1 MKKIEIL
8 KAAVL
13 SLSIII
19 LLFSQVGCSAFEI
32 DSLWRE
38 KEILIDGNSSDW
50 LGALVYLEDNGV
62 SVGIQ
67 NDEHDLYICLLAESS
82 FLRSQVMRRG
92 FTLWFDPAGG
102 KDKTFGIKF
111 PIGMPIPET
120 RPQARIEPIDRID
133 REQKLERIESLND
146 KLEILG
152 PGKSD
157 QRRIPLN
164 KVKGIE
170 VFIDAASGLLVYE
183 LKVPLKQ
190 SDENPYAIQASAGDT
205 LGVGFEMPKTD
216 RGALRGERPGGAG
229 VGSGGGV
236 SGGMGGKGGMRGG
249 GGRSGGRGG
258 MSSSSSEAGKGL
270 KIWVKTL
277 LAFDK

>member
-1 MKKIEIL
+1 MKKIEIM
-8 KAAVL
+8 KAAIL

-19 LLFSQVGCSAFEI
+19 LLFSQVSCSAFEI

-111 PIGMPIPET
+111 PIGMPVPET
-120 RPQARIEPIDRID
+120 RPQARNESVDRIERD
-133 REQKLERIESLND
+133 QKLERMASLND

-152 PGKSD
+152 PGKAD

-170 VFIDAASGLLVYE
+170 VFIEAASGLLVYE

-190 SDENPYAIQASAGDT
+190 SEDYPYAIKASAGDKI
-205 LGVGFEMPKTD
+205 GVGFEMPKLD
-216 RGALRGERPGGAG
+216 REALRGERPGGVG
-229 VGSGGGV
+229 VRSGGGV

-258 MSSSSSEAGKGL
+258 MSRSSPEAGKGL

-277 LAFDK
+277 LAMDK

>member
-19 LLFSQVGCSAFEI
+19 LLYSQVGCSSFEI

-50 LGALVYLEDNGV
+50 LGTLVYLEDNGV
-62 SVGIQ
+62 TVGIQ

-92 FTLWFDPAGG
+92 FILWFDSAGG

-111 PIGMPIPET
+111 PLGMPIPEA
-120 RPQARIEPIDRID
+120 RPQARNEPIDRID
-133 REQKLERIESLND
+133 REQKLKRAESLND
-146 KLEILG
+146 NLEILG
-152 PGKSD
+152 PGKDD

-164 KVKGIE
+164 KIKGIE

-190 SDENPYAIQASAGDT
+190 SEDNPYAIKASAGDKI
-205 LGVGFEMPKTD
+205 GVGFEMPNLD
-216 RGALRGERPGGAG
+216 REALRGERSQGAG
-229 VGSGGGV
+229 VRSGGGI
-236 SGGMGGKGGMRGG
+236 SGGMGGRGGMRGDG
-249 GGRSGGRGG
+249 DRSGGRGG
-258 MSSSSSEAGKGL
+258 RSRNRPEAGKGL

-277 LAFDK
+277 LAVE

>member
-13 SLSIII
+13 SLSVII

-92 FTLWFDPAGG
+92 FTIWFDQAGG
-102 KDKTFGIKF
+102 KDKRFGIKF
-111 PIGMPIPET
+111 PLGMPIPET
-120 RPQARIEPIDRID
+120 RLQARNELTDRID

-146 KLEILG
+146 KLEIVG
-152 PGKSD
+152 PGKDD

-190 SDENPYAIQASAGDT
+190 SEGNPYAIQASAGDT
-205 LGVGFEMPKTD
+205 IGVGFEMPKID

-229 VGSGGGV
+229 VQSGGGI

-249 GGRSGGRGG
+249 GRSGGRGG
-258 MSSSSSEAGKGL
+258 MGRSSSEAGKGL

-277 LAFDK
+277 LAGDK

>member
-8 KAAVL
+8 KAAIL

-111 PIGMPIPET
+111 PLGLPIPET

-133 REQKLERIESLND
+133 REQKLESMESLND

-152 PGKSD
+152 PGKAD
-157 QRRIPLN
+157 HRMIPLN

-170 VFIDAASGLLVYE
+170 VFIEAASGLLVYE

-190 SDENPYAIQASAGDT
+190 SEDYPYAIKASAGDT
-205 LGVGFEMPKTD
+205 LGIGFEMPKLD
-216 RGALRGERPGGAG
+216 REALRGERPDGAG
-229 VGSGGGV
+229 IRSGGGV
-236 SGGMGGKGGMRGG
+236 SGGMAGKGGMRGG

-258 MSSSSSEAGKGL
+258 MSRSRPEVGKGL

-277 LAFDK
+277 LAEDK

>member
-1 MKKIEIL
+1 MKKIKIL
-8 KAAVL
+8 KAAIL
-13 SLSIII
+13 SLSMII
-19 LLFSQVGCSAFEI
+19 LLFSQTGCSAFEI
-32 DSLWRE
+32 NSLWRE

-67 NDEHDLYICLLAESS
+67 NDEDDLYICLLAESS
-82 FLRSQVMRRG
+82 FIRSQVMRRG

-111 PIGMPIPET
+111 PLGMPVPET
-120 RPQARIEPIDRID
+120 RPQAKDEPVDRLE
-133 REQKLERIESLND
+133 REQKLERMTSLND

-152 PGKSD
+152 PGKAD

-170 VFIDAASGLLVYE
+170 VFIETASGLLVYE

-190 SDENPYAIQASAGDT
+190 SEKSPYAIQTSAGDT
-205 LGVGFEMPKTD
+205 IGVGFEMPKLD
-216 RGALRGERPGGAG
+216 REALRGERPDGAG
-229 VGSGGGV
+229 VRSGGGS
-236 SGGMGGKGGMRGG
+236 SGGRGGTGGMRGG
-249 GGRSGGRGG
+249 GGSGGGRGG
-258 MSSSSSEAGKGL
+258 MSRSRPEEGKGL

-277 LAFDK
+277 LAVDK

>member
-50 LGALVYLEDNGV
+50 LGTLVYLEDNGV
-62 SVGIQ
+62 TVGIQ

-92 FTLWFDPAGG
+92 FTIWFDPTGG

-111 PIGMPIPET
+111 PIGMPVPET
-120 RPQARIEPIDRID
+120 RQQARDESIDRID
-133 REQKLERIESLND
+133 REQKPERMASLSD

-152 PGKSD
+152 PGKAD
-157 QRRIPLN
+157 QERIPLN

-170 VFIDAASGLLVYE
+170 VFIDTASGLLVYE
-183 LKVPLKQ
+183 IKVPLKQ

-205 LGVGFEMPKTD
+205 LGVGFEIPKLD
-216 RGALRGERPGGAG
+216 REVLRGERPGGAG
-229 VGSGGGV
+229 VRSGGGV

-249 GGRSGGRGG
+249 GGRGGGRGG
-258 MSSSSSEAGKGL
+258 VSSSRPEVGKGL
-270 KIWVKTL
+270 KIWIKTL
-277 LAFDK
+277 LAVDK